1 MIKVGRVESN
11 EDFNAGGILTI
22 NPLNATGDVTK
33 QKIYAVPC
41 TPNLGEGYGFL
52 SVPGK
57 GATVLYIEIPPLAPP
72 GSVDVGQVTFRYAWI
87 GAVATN
93 VIRQKGQAAFSNDKN
108 DPDENNNTQFDS
120 LGQPG
125 FPEKTRRLT
134 IPEPENMYAENAIPQ
149 QDIFKSKHGHK
160 LVLSHKI
167 TESGVHDNG
176 ILLQTASGKGL
187 HINDGPPQLRMDR
200 ITLRDEQNHGPNGNR
215 GANRF
220 EIISYKDQAELV
232 TEKDQL
238 HITHSGNQEHM
249 IMCGEGSQYRIN
261 RGKGDIQDIAAYG
274 KHLINA
280 ESDVISTSNKGN
292 IIETAQDGD
301 IQENAPNGRVIS
313 IAGNQLQLVCGE
325 SSLTMS
331 PNSVEISSPSISI
344 NGATISLAGG
354 PISMNDGFTVSTGGL
369 ATLATGVGLET
380 HVHVAGIPTTGP
392 PVPGAAAL
400 TGGEEGGD
408 DFDTSE
414 SRVGPAFSSA
424 RQAPLASD
432 TSTSE
437 VAGTVETART
447 LKLFVISIGQSN
459 NGVTAERNPVTGEF
473 EEPTFEDAPDPA
485 IFELSQGL
493 LKNGIPPAIPAR
505 PWVAAPGERHVFQHP
520 AQDDRAGICMR
531 LPAAKEIRRRFGPVV
546 SEITMFCGAVGGSV
560 LSAGLNQWETSGAL
574 TQKTIDYCNAFMLEN
589 PDYTPVIWCSL
600 GATDANNGMLP
611 SVYEDAL
618 SALASTLR
626 SNIHNAENA
635 FWVQGDMPQSLVSQ
649 IDAATGGNGTAIL
662 AKQQSADT
670 FISNAGTATMYDLET
685 YDNVHTDSAGLRI
698 FGRRVAAAM
707 SPWLASVALDDN

>member
-1 MIKVGRVESN
+1 MLRVGRVQSN
-11 EDFNAGGILTI
+11 VDNTAGGILKI
-22 NPLNATGDVTK
+22 KPLDSTGDV
-33 QKIYAVPC
+33 IDEEFDAVPC
-41 TPNLGEGYGFL
+41 SPNLGEGYGFL

-57 GATVLYIEIPPLAPP
+57 GATVIFMEIPPIVR
-72 GSVDVGQVTFRYAWI
+72 GVDKGQVTFRHAWI
-87 GAVATN
+87 GVVATDE
-93 VIRQKGQAAFSNDKN
+93 VRMKGQAAFSNDKN
-108 DPDENNNTQFDS
+108 DPDESNNTQKDV

-125 FPEKTRRLT
+125 YPEKTKSLT
-134 IPEPENMYAENAIPQ
+134 IPEGENMYAENGIPQ

-167 TESGVHDNG
+167 TETGVNDNG

-187 HINDGPPQLRMDR
+187 HINDGPPELKMDR
-200 ITLRDEQNHGPNGNR
+200 ITLKDEQNHGVRGER

-249 IMCGEGSQYRIN
+249 IMCGEGTQYRIN
-261 RGKGDIQDIAAYG
+261 RGKGDIQDTAAYG
-274 KHLINA
+274 NHKINA
-280 ESDVISTSNKGN
+280 NKDIVSVSHKGN
-292 IIETAQDGD
+292 IIETVMDGD
-301 IQENAPNGRVIS
+301 IQENAPNGSIIS
-313 IAGNQLQLVCGE
+313 NAGSELRLVCGD
-325 SSLTMS
+325 SSITLT
-331 PNSVEISSPSISI
+331 PGSVQINAPSITLNNGLTI
-344 NGATISLAGG
+344 NEAG
-354 PISMNDGFTVSTGGL
+354 F

-380 HVHVAGIPTTGP
+380 HTHTENQPTSNITSGP
-392 PVPGAAAL
+392 QQGAAAL
-400 TGGEEGGD
+400 TGGGD
-408 DFDTSE
+408 GDEDFDTSE
-414 SRVGPAFSSA
+414 SRVGAAFSTS
-424 RQAPLASD
+424 RAPIAAD
-432 TSTSE
+432 VSTGES
-437 VAGTVETART
+437 AGTVETSRT

-459 NGVTAERNPVTGEF
+459 NGVTAERNPVTQEF

-618 SALASTLR
+618 NALASTLR

-635 FWVQGDMPQSLVSQ
+635 FWVQGDMPQSLVNQ

-670 FISNAGTATMYDLET
+670 FISNAGTATMNDLET
-685 YDNVHTDSAGLRI
+685 YDNVHTASEGLRT